1 MQFKVLC
8 HSPTTLTEVF
18 QIAFRWR
25 RVRSIPRLLKI
36 GLQSNLYAILG
47 ISLSQNI
54 PLHTQSWPGPGM
66 VLLESS
72 PVLPPEPLGDG
83 VYDEDT
89 QAP

>member
-25 RVRSIPRLLKI
+25 GVTSIPRLLKI

-47 ISLSQNI
+47 ISFSQNI
-54 PLHTQSWPGPGM
+54 PLHPQSWPGM